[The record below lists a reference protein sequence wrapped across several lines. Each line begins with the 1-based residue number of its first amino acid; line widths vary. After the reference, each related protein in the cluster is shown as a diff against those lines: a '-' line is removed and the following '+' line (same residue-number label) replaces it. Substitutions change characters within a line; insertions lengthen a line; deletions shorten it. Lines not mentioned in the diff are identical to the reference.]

1 MKLYKV
7 QTMSSS
13 A

>member
-7 QTMSSS
+7 QEPSL
-13 A
+13 